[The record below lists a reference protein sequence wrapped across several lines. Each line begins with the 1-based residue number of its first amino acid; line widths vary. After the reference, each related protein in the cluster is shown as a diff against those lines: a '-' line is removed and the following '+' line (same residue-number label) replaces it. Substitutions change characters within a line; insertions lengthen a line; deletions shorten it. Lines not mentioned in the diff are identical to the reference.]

1 MSNDKCTRGCNTL
14 LCIWV
19 VIHDHRE
26 MIMTEITKSNK
37 RTRSFRTLLCDTSLL
52 LYPVSLGGDTDDHH
66 RNLNNNTNI

>member
-37 RTRSFRTLLCDTSLL
+37 RTRGFSTLL
-52 LYPVSLGGDTDDHH
+52 LYPVSLGGDTDDHK
-66 RNLNNNTNI
+66 RNLNKNTNT